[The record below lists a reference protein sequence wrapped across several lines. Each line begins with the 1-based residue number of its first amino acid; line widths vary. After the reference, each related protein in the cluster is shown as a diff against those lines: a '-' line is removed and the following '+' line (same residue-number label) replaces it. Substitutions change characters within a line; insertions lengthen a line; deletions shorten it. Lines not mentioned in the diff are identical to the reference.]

1 MNTPLRLI
9 MSTLC
14 CTLAL
19 ASPLSTADTLGNIY
33 RQAVQND
40 YQFQAARA
48 QLRAD
53 SEAGNLGRSALLPQI
68 GAQAQWV
75 RSEIEEGGLDQTYS
89 RETTRYSVSLNQPLV
104 DLSAWQNYR
113 RGQVLTDLAS
123 AQFITAEHG
132 LILRTANAYFEAL
145 QAVDNVNTA
154 KAEEAALKQQLEQS
168 QQRYEVG
175 LTAIT
180 EVHEARAAYD
190 SAVANR
196 LVADGNL
203 GIAFE
208 GLEVLTGQ
216 PHHTLSPLKGDFPV
230 VPPEPRDREA
240 WVQLARENNA
250 DILVAKL
257 NMEAAK
263 ASANA
268 RRNEHL
274 PTLYG
279 NLSYGNELVSG
290 GRPPQ
295 AGQLPRDFDST
306 TATVGVTLNVPIFTG
321 GATSASRRE
330 AYERYLAARDLH
342 MQAQRDAV
350 QTTRSAHLSV
360 LTSVAAVNARQLA
373 ITSNQSALDAT
384 QAGYEVGTRDLV
396 DVLNAQGNLFR
407 AQRDY
412 YDALY
417 TYVLANF
424 QLKQAAGVLMDDDV
438 FNLSQWLDQSS
449 PVTYQRD

>member
-1 MNTPLRLI
+1 MNTHFRLI
-9 MSTLC
+9 MFTLC

-19 ASPLSTADTLGNIY
+19 TSQPLMADTLGNIY

-40 YQFQAARA
+40 YQFRAAQAQR
-48 QLRAD
+48 RAD
-53 SEAGNLGRSALLPQI
+53 SEAKNLGRAALLPQI
-68 GAQAQWV
+68 NGQAQWI
-75 RSEIEEGGLDQTYS
+75 RSEIEESGLDQDYS
-89 RETTRYSVSLNQPLV
+89 RETTSYSISLRQPLV
-104 DLSAWQNYR
+104 DLSAWQTYR
-113 RGQVLTDLAS
+113 RGQALTDLAS
-123 AQFITAEHG
+123 ARFITAEHA
-132 LILRTANAYFEAL
+132 LILRTANAYFGAL

-208 GLEVLTGQ
+208 ALEVLTGQ
-216 PHHTLSPLKGDFPV
+216 PHHTLSPLKDDFPV

-250 DILVAKL
+250 DVLVARL
-257 NMEAAK
+257 NMDAAK
-263 ASANA
+263 AQADA
-268 RRNEHL
+268 QRNRHL

-279 NLSYGNELVSG
+279 DVSYGSDSVSG
-290 GRPPQ
+290 GRPQQGFFP
-295 AGQLPRDFDST
+295 GDVDSRS
-306 TATVGVTLNVPIFTG
+306 ATVGVTLNVPIFTG
-321 GATSASRRE
+321 GGTSASRRE

-342 MQAQRDAV
+342 MQAQRDSV
-350 QTTRSAHLSV
+350 QTTRSAHLRV

-412 YDALY
+412 FDALY

-424 QLKQAAGVLMDDDV
+424 QLKQAAGVLLDEDV
-438 FNLSQWLDQSS
+438 FSLSQWLDQDN
-449 PVTYQRD
+449 PVSYQRD